1 MKSLLRTLQWSLLFV
16 AQAAAEEAPRFEVF
30 GGYSL
35 AHANIATNV
44 PNASPSHVNEN
55 GFNVAATAYFTRW
68 LGATADFSG
77 HFNTHLVSFTDPF
90 SKAPVKGNITTRV
103 YPLHFGPQVRF
114 SQGQIS
120 PFARVMLGLFR
131 ITTKAQNFRAFD
143 NDFSFLVGGGLDV
156 RAKPHWAIRAG
167 QFDYIRSHLTPT
179 DWQNNWRFS
188 AGVVFR
194 Y

>member
-1 MKSLLRTLQWSLLFV
+1 MRTLFRALRWILLLLP
-16 AQAAAEEAPRFEVF
+16 QAVAEELPRFEAF

-44 PNASPSHVNEN
+44 PNASPSHANEN
-55 GFNVAATAYFTRW
+55 GFNVAGTAYFTSW

-77 HFNTHLVSFTDPF
+77 HFNTLLVSYNDPF
-90 SKAPVKGNITTRV
+90 SKTPVRANVTTRV

-114 SQGQIS
+114 SAGRVS

-131 ITTKAQNFRAFD
+131 IRTKAQNFRSFD

-156 RAKPHWAIRAG
+156 RASRHWAIRAA
-167 QFDYIRSHLTPT
+167 QFDYMRSHLTPT
-179 DWQNNWRFS
+179 NWQNNWRFS
-188 AGVVFR
+188 TGLVFT

>member
-1 MKSLLRTLQWSLLFV
+1 MKFPFRTLQWFLLFV

-35 AHANIATNV
+35 LHANIATNV
-44 PNASPSHVNEN
+44 PNASPSHINEN
-55 GFNVAATAYFTRW
+55 GFNVAATTYFTRW

-77 HFNTHLVSFTDPF
+77 HFNTRLVSYNDPF
-90 SKAPVKGNITTRV
+90 SKAPVKADITTRV

-114 SQGQIS
+114 SRGRVS
-120 PFARVMLGLFR
+120 PFARVMFGLFR
-131 ITTKAQNFRAFD
+131 ITTKAPNFSALD
-143 NDFSFLVGGGLDV
+143 NDFSFLLGGGLDI
-156 RAKPHWAIRAG
+156 RAQSHWAIRVG

-188 AGVVFR
+188 SGLVFA